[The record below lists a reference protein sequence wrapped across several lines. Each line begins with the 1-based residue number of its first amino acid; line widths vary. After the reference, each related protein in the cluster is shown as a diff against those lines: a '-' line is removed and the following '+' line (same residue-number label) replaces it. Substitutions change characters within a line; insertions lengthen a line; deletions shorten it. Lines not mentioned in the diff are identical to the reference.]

1 MAAADFC
8 PCARLAVC
16 AEPAGLHANLWF
28 SFAVQFAVYRN
39 GRPAFT
45 LCAWFQPG
53 LKAGPIWPREIRPD
67 GGWKNAGRGR
77 TNTDCDHDPSP
88 AVTSRSTFPVPLIGL

>member
-45 LCAWFQPG
+45 LCALFSTWSESRLNLAEGNSARWG
-53 LKAGPIWPREIRPD
+53 LETC
-67 GGWKNAGRGR
+67 R
-77 TNTDCDHDPSP
+77 TWWD
-88 AVTSRSTFPVPLIGL
+88 